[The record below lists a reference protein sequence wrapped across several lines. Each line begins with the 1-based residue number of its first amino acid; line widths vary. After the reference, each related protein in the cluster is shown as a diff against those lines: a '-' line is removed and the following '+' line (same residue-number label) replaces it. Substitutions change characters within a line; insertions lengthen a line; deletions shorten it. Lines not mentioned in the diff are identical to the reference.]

1 MARCIFA
8 FKIMQFLLIL
18 TCFIFIF
25 FWIMPSKRCHLSI
38 LGRCLALREINIVIS
53 LFLLRNVWIIDGDR
67 VDPSYFLIHEWS
79 MVKMALQV
87 LLPMLT
93 MSGVGA
99 LKTSPYPT
107 YLPSRRHVISLAVR
121 YSDRFYCKSHVLYL
135 RVAKRQEFLPLV
147 CFFS

>member
-8 FKIMQFLLIL
+8 FKIMQFLLTL
-18 TCFIFIF
+18 TYLIFIF
-25 FWIMPSKRCHLSI
+25 FWIMPSKRRHLSI
-38 LGRCLALREINIVIS
+38 LGGCLALHEINIVIS
-53 LFLLRNVWIIDGDR
+53 LFLLRNRWIIDGDR
-67 VDPSYFLIHEWS
+67 VDPNYFLIHEWF

-107 YLPSRRHVISLAVR
+107 YLASGRHVISLAVR
-121 YSDRFYCKSHVLYL
+121 HSERFYCTSHVFYL
-135 RVAKRQEFLPLV
+135 RVGKTQQFLPVV